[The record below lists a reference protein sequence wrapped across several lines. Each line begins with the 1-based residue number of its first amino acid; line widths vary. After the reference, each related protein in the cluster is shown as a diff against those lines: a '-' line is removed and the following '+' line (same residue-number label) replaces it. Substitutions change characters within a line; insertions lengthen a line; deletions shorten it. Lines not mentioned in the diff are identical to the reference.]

1 MEPVSR
7 DQLRG
12 DIAGGI
18 NAAVVA
24 LPLALAFGV
33 LSGAG
38 AMAGF
43 YGAILVGL
51 FAALFGGT
59 AAQISGPTG
68 PTALVMVAVFTHYAY
83 DPGQAFTVVMISGA
97 CQILFG
103 VLHLGRYINLMPYP
117 VVSGWMSGIGT
128 VIIIMALGPLIGHD
142 SSMTPQTALLAL
154 PREFEAINPWAVLI
168 GVVTLAVAALPL
180 GRYTPLVPRPLI
192 ALVVGTAMASFLP
205 PVPLL
210 GEPAPLLPDVVWP
223 HGNLADLGDM
233 LFAGLMIALLGSI
246 DSLLASLAAD
256 TKTNTWHN
264 SERELIGQ
272 GIGNLVAGFFGG
284 IPGAGTQVRTITN
297 IRNGGRTRLSGVI
310 HSLALVVMV
319 VALYATLP
327 LIPMAALAGVLIR
340 IALTI
345 IDWRYLRLVRTAPR
359 SGVALMFAVLVLTIS
374 VNLLVAVAV
383 GTVLASLIFVK
394 RMADL
399 QLEGI
404 RTLDNTAGESSLSP
418 VEAELMERLEGRV
431 LLVQLSGPMSFGAA
445 TGLHRRMRGY
455 QDYDVLILD
464 LTDVPSIDSSATLA
478 LEQIILTSSAGG
490 HTVELVGIRMQVA
503 RVFARLGVL
512 DLIRDCDRH
521 ATRLDALN
529 AALETLGLADAPE
542 GETVSSAAEG

>member
-1 MEPVSR
+1 
-7 DQLRG
+7 
-12 DIAGGI
+12 
-18 NAAVVA
+18 
-24 LPLALAFGV
+24 
-33 LSGAG
+33 
-38 AMAGF
+38 
-43 YGAILVGL
+43 
-51 FAALFGGT
+51 
-59 AAQISGPTG
+59 
-68 PTALVMVAVFTHYAY
+68 
-83 DPGQAFTVVMISGA
+83 
-97 CQILFG
+97 
-103 VLHLGRYINLMPYP
+103 
-117 VVSGWMSGIGT
+117 
-128 VIIIMALGPLIGHD
+128 
-142 SSMTPQTALLAL
+142 
-154 PREFEAINPWAVLI
+154 
-168 GVVTLAVAALPL
+168 
-180 GRYTPLVPRPLI
+180 
-192 ALVVGTAMASFLP
+192 
-205 PVPLL
+205 
-210 GEPAPLLPDVVWP
+210 LPDVVWP
-223 HGNLADLGDM
+223 HGSLADLGDM

-272 GIGNLVAGFFGG
+272 GIGNLVDGFFGG
-284 IPGAGTQVRTITN
+284 IPGAGTQVRTMTN

-399 QLEGI
+399 QLEGV

-418 VEAELMERLEGRV
+418 AEAELMERLEGRV

-490 HTVELVGIRMQVA
+490 HTVELVGIRMPVA

-529 AALETLGLADAPE
+529 AALETLGLADASE
-542 GETVSSAAEG
+542 DEAVSSRAEG